1 MEENEY
7 QDAFA
12 RKYEKKKGTLN
23 EQYALKLRERY
34 NRIIQK
40 YKEKNQIAQAKKES
54 IFDPLEGCTIDEK
67 LKEKLKKQ
75 QEEQEKEM

>member
-40 YKEKNQIAQAKKES
+40 YKEKNQAAQAKKES